1 MTMAYLILSR
11 SASVDFLNV
20 VDRQMRSA
28 LMCAVVGNRNDV
40 LRLLVQCSADVTL
53 KGTDG
58 MTALH
63 LAAKTGN
70 FVAAQIILDH
80 YQKSASTFKYERFLN
95 AIDDGGWTAMVWA
108 AEIGHSDMVGY
119 FVSCGCDANVCDAEN
134 NTALHWATMS
144 NSIETV
150 VPLLQSDCDYN
161 VQNINGDTPL

>member
-1 MTMAYLILSR
+1 MTYLILSR

-40 LRLLVQCSADVTL
+40 LRLLVQCGADITL

-58 MTALH
+58 MSALH

-70 FVAAQIILDH
+70 FGAAQIILEH
-80 YQKSASTFKYERFLN
+80 YRRSASAFKYERFLN
-95 AIDDGGWTAMVWA
+95 GTDDGGWTAMVWA

-119 FVSCGCDANVCDAEN
+119 FVGCGCDPNICDAEN